1 LVAFQGCCAGFD
13 GESTLPITGG
23 VANDG
28 GEDIDVSGGG
38 NIAPK
43 LGWAGAVGI
52 MGAIGGEMGAGDMV
66 GSAIL

>member
-13 GESTLPITGG
+13 GASTLPITGW

-28 GEDIDVSGGG
+28 GEDIDASGGV
-38 NIAPK
+38 NVPPK
-43 LGWAGAVGI
+43 LGWERAVGI

-66 GSAIL
+66 GRAIL